1 MGLYDLLQAQPNQNI
16 QMDIDKYSVG
26 FQPSFG
32 VSNTKIKRPDS
43 KKKYGEGK
51 EAAMIRDEMGNFDP
65 MTSDAMRLIKAYYG
79 NSLRLSE
86 LKGIINAIREY
97 LFQKD
102 IFLPKL
108 SRNANRN
115 YQLCIKYIQDHFE
128 VMRDIFPF
136 VRLHD
141 NLGNIIPVHE
151 F

>member
-1 MGLYDLLQAQPNQNI
+1 MGLSDNAQVQSVQN
-16 QMDIDKYSVG
+16 
-26 FQPSFG
+26 FQTNTKSFVPS
-32 VSNTKIKRPDS
+32 SPHSEESTKTKIKKFDT

-51 EAAMIRDEMGNFDP
+51 EAAMIRGEMGNFDP
-65 MTSDAMRLIKAYYG
+65 MSSDAMQLLKIYYG

-86 LKGIINAIREY
+86 IKGIINAIRDY
-97 LFQKD
+97 LYLKG

-115 YQLCIKYIQDHFE
+115 YQLCVKYVQDHFE
-128 VMRDIFPF
+128 IMKEIIPF

-141 NLGNIIPVHE
+141 GQGNYIPVHE

>member
-1 MGLYDLLQAQPNQNI
+1 MGVNDLLQAQPDQNFQI
-16 QMDIDKYSVG
+16 DINKYSFG
-26 FQPSFG
+26 FQQSFG
-32 VSNTKIKRPDS
+32 VSNSKIKRSDS

-65 MTSDAMRLIKAYYG
+65 MTSNAMRLIKAYYG

-97 LFQKD
+97 LYQKD

-128 VMRDIFPF
+128 VMKDIFPF
-136 VRLHD
+136 VKLHD
-141 NLGNIIPVHE
+141 NQGNIIPVHD